1 MSSSRKI
8 KFIRQL
14 DSTDCGTAC
23 LSMITRYFGAN
34 YTLDYL
40 NELCQKS
47 IAGTDFMSLSNA
59 AQQVGLSTSA
69 IRMSVDDFSEE
80 TLPCILHWNN
90 NHFVVLY
97 KVKTSGS
104 TTYFYIADPA
114 FNKHKITKSVFEKHF
129 IKPDLSIGYAM
140 IFKKEALFDSLKQKQ
155 LKLNVSKYS
164 IKYIKTHYQK
174 FLQIIGLMILAS
186 LITLIIPYT
195 TQLMVDKAIK
205 FKNQH
210 LLQLLL
216 FAQLGLF
223 FGDSLISFFRTW
235 LSTYVSGKIGID
247 IIQDFLQKLF
257 KLPMHFFDAKS
268 YGDLSQRIN
277 DHSRLEQFLTSDLVN
292 TLFSVTNIIIYSFVV
307 CMYGVTIFSIFIVS
321 ILLGI
326 IWMYVF
332 QSKRRKVEHLQFQK
346 QVESQNILHE
356 IVGGIQDVKLFG
368 VENQKN
374 ENWSNTQ
381 QESVNLSLK
390 STKIDMIQSIGYS
403 FFQSGKNIVI
413 TYLAALLV
421 MQDKLSF
428 GGLLSLS
435 FVLGQTTNPLNQLL
449 TFAHS
454 FQEAKLS
461 MDRLLSIQLLKEE
474 KEISEIAFISGN
486 FFFKDFSFKYL
497 SQSKYLIQNL
507 NLVIEKG
514 KTTAIVGESG
524 SGKTTILRL
533 MLGYYSEY
541 EGEMYFGDQIFSNL
555 TPALIRKNISTVMQ
569 DGYIFD
575 QSFLYN
581 ITLGN
586 IAEIDVNRL
595 KYAIE
600 IANLTSFVTDI
611 LRGNLEV
618 KIGINGIK
626 LSGGQKQRILIAR
639 AVYKQATYFFFDEAT
654 SALDTENEALIM
666 RNLNTHFNGKTV
678 VIVAHRLST
687 IKHADKIVVMQDGKL
702 VEQGT
707 HEELLAKKGKYLDL
721 IKHQLS

>member
-1 MSSSRKI
+1 
-8 KFIRQL
+8 
-14 DSTDCGTAC
+14 
-23 LSMITRYFGAN
+23 
-34 YTLDYL
+34 
-40 NELCQKS
+40 
-47 IAGTDFMSLSNA
+47 
-59 AQQVGLSTSA
+59 
-69 IRMSVDDFSEE
+69 
-80 TLPCILHWNN
+80 
-90 NHFVVLY
+90 
-97 KVKTSGS
+97 
-104 TTYFYIADPA
+104 
-114 FNKHKITKSVFEKHF
+114 
-129 IKPDLSIGYAM
+129 
-140 IFKKEALFDSLKQKQ
+140 
-155 LKLNVSKYS
+155 
-164 IKYIKTHYQK
+164 
-174 FLQIIGLMILAS
+174 
-186 LITLIIPYT
+186 
-195 TQLMVDKAIK
+195 
-205 FKNQH
+205 
-210 LLQLLL
+210 
-216 FAQLGLF
+216 
-223 FGDSLISFFRTW
+223 
-235 LSTYVSGKIGID
+235 
-247 IIQDFLQKLF
+247 
-257 KLPMHFFDAKS
+257 
-268 YGDLSQRIN
+268 
-277 DHSRLEQFLTSDLVN
+277 
-292 TLFSVTNIIIYSFVV
+292 
-307 CMYGVTIFSIFIVS
+307 
-321 ILLGI
+321 
-326 IWMYVF
+326 
-332 QSKRRKVEHLQFQK
+332 
-346 QVESQNILHE
+346 
-356 IVGGIQDVKLFG
+356 
-368 VENQKN
+368 
-374 ENWSNTQ
+374 
-381 QESVNLSLK
+381 
-390 STKIDMIQSIGYS
+390 
-403 FFQSGKNIVI
+403 
-413 TYLAALLV
+413 
-421 MQDKLSF
+421 
-428 GGLLSLS
+428 
-435 FVLGQTTNPLNQLL
+435 
-449 TFAHS
+449 
-454 FQEAKLS
+454 

-586 IAEIDVNRL
+586 LAEIDVDRL

-600 IANLTSFVTDI
+600 MANLTSFVTDI

-654 SALDTENEALIM
+654 SALDTENESLIM